1 MRKLAL
7 LALALAP
14 VAGSAQGFN
23 LSAPSIGDSLRMMDR
38 LREDAERREA
48 ERGFHQAYVLP
59 ERPGQNKVA
68 WYDFEWEYVD
78 VPAPGGGRGGIR
90 LYYYKSALA
99 QAQRALPA
107 IQSAYARLVDQFAYQ
122 PTKRI
127 PYFLYAT
134 QREFQATNI
143 FQIGEST
150 LGVTSNQSDL
160 RMLVPYFGDHSKFI
174 EVSTHEMVHQFMIQK
189 LNDAAEAEDLGSLAN
204 VLPLWFT
211 EGIAEY
217 YTKGGLD
224 IETEGYL
231 RDLVWNPDPSEGYMM
246 IPFAEDRARGYIPT
260 YKLGQARVAFIAEE
274 YGRDKIQGLIEN
286 AYLLGDG
293 AGAPPGGRSF
303 GALVRRVLD
312 EPLEQVEARWK
323 SWLKRRYYTQYLKT
337 KQDLSQMKELRNL
350 PAEPEDFTASADG
363 QLILMRGI
371 DREKGRARLYLFDVR
386 NPRSAQEVASDGKPG
401 TESLHPI
408 EFAVGTVG
416 PGILAFSAQ
425 DGQGDSLYVRRYR
438 VNAKEGKPPSI
449 DLGKLRKLAITAS
462 GGRKFIQIADPA
474 FSADGSHIAF
484 SALVAGDAQSDV
496 WVASVEGGEA
506 RRLTNDPYVERDLHW
521 GPDGIY
527 VASDATD
534 HGLLNLFRIDAG
546 TGEKVRLTTAP
557 HNDRHPYAQADGS
570 VLYASDSD
578 GKVDLYLLKD
588 AQIRRVTDFTTG
600 LSSPAP
606 APKARGI
613 FATTFNSGRFRLVE
627 VPKSAWQESQPV
639 AVGPAAGP
647 PLEIPRAEWPE
658 QPKDYE
664 AFAMKNWRPEGGYVF
679 GGGAGN
685 TVAGR
690 AAVLFSDLLRDN
702 QLYVDLAVYG
712 SFDYTQG
719 LFLYE
724 NRSHRYGLVLG
735 GFHYVQQ
742 NLDSLD
748 PNLVYYQRDFGL
760 VGAIRYPL
768 DRFRRVELE
777 LTASGVQRYCLTDF
791 NSAELTLPCNAS
803 GLARP
808 PYDSQQGWKDRNG
821 GTNMQ
826 LSPVVRFGYDTTR
839 YDPATGPVSGS
850 SATLEIGAAYLPGR
864 AAITGFAR
872 TDLERYFQLGTRAN
886 FMLRAAAGTSF
897 SPGGADRVW
906 ERNYWLT
913 AADNLRGFYPGEYG
927 NLIGRNYYV
936 ANAELQIPLDP
947 LIRFF
952 IFDYVEGV
960 AALDFGGVFD
970 RFDGSIIDNSGGPTQ
985 GQIIERGAWDART
998 LTGVLGFNMLFGPL
1012 ILRLHWGH
1020 PYNIGGYETTALAN
1034 GSKWVTHLTLRYFF
1048 Q

>member
-1 MRKLAL
+1 MRTIAPLAVVASL
-7 LALALAP
+7 LSPA
-14 VAGSAQGFN
+14 VAGAQGFA
-23 LSAPSIGDSLRMMDR
+23 LTSPSIGDSLRRMDR
-38 LREDAERREA
+38 LREEA
-48 ERGFHQAYVLP
+48 ERKEIERGFRQSYVLP

-143 FQIGEST
+143 FQIGEGT
-150 LGVTSNQSDL
+150 LGVTATQGDL
-160 RMLVPYFGDHSKFI
+160 RMLVPYFGDHQKFV
-174 EVSTHEMVHQFMIQK
+174 EVSTHEMVHQFYIQK
-189 LNDAAEAEDLGSLAN
+189 LNDAAEAEDLGPLTG

-211 EGIAEY
+211 EGIAEW

-224 IETEGYL
+224 VETDGYL

-260 YKLGQARVAFIAEE
+260 YKLGQARVEFIAQE

-323 SWLKRRYYTQYLKT
+323 SWLKRRYYAQYLQT
-337 KQDLSQMKELRNL
+337 KQDLAQMKELRNL
-350 PAEPEDFTASADG
+350 PAEPEDFTASPDG

-386 NPRSAQEVASDGKPG
+386 NPRSAQEVASDSKPG
-401 TESLHPI
+401 MESLHPI
-408 EFAVGTVG
+408 EFAVGAVG

-438 VNAKEGKPPSI
+438 VQGKEGRPPQVQ
-449 DLGKLRKLAITAS
+449 LGKLRKLATKAP
-462 GGRKFIQIADPA
+462 GGKSFVQIADPA
-474 FSADGSHIAF
+474 FSLDGSHVAF
-484 SALVAGDAQSDV
+484 SGLVAGDPQSDV
-496 WVASVEGGEA
+496 WVVKVEGGEA

-534 HGLLNLFRIDAG
+534 HGLLNLFRVDPG

-557 HNDRHPYAQADGS
+557 HSDRHPFAQADGS
-570 VLYASDSD
+570 VLYSSDSG

-588 AQIRRVTDFTTG
+588 GTRRQVTDFTTG
-600 LSSPAP
+600 LNSPAP

-613 FATTFNSGRFRLVE
+613 FATTFNGGKFRLVE
-627 VPKSAWQESQPV
+627 VPKSAWLESPAV
-639 AVGPAAGP
+639 AIGPAAGP

-658 QPKDYE
+658 QPKEYD
-664 AFAMKNWRPEGGYVF
+664 ATALRNWRPEGGYVF

-702 QLYVDLAVYG
+702 VLFVDVAVYG

-724 NRSHRYGLVLG
+724 NRSHRYGLVFG
-735 GFHYVQQ
+735 GFHFVQQ
-742 NLDSLD
+742 NLDTLD
-748 PNLVYYQRDFGL
+748 TGLAYYQRDFGL
-760 VGAIRYPL
+760 VGAVRYPL

-777 LTASGVQRYCLTDF
+777 LTASGIQRYCLTDF
-791 NSAELTLPCNAS
+791 LSSELTLACDAS
-803 GLARP
+803 TLDRP
-808 PYDSQQGWKDRNG
+808 PYGSLGGWKAENG
-821 GTNMQ
+821 GVNFQ
-826 LSPVVRFGYDTTR
+826 LSPVLRYGYDTTR

-850 SATLEIGAAYLPGR
+850 SATFELGGAYLPGR
-864 AAITGFAR
+864 GALTGFAR
-872 TDLERYFQLGTRAN
+872 TDMQRYWQLGTRAN
-886 FMLRAAAGTSF
+886 FSLRFAAGTSF
-897 SPGGADRVW
+897 SDSNSKVW
-906 ERNYWLT
+906 ERSYWLT

-927 NLIGRNYYV
+927 NLIGRNYYI
-936 ANAELQIPLDP
+936 ANAELQVPLDP

-970 RFDGSIIDNSGGPTQ
+970 RFDTRVNSDGFIT
-985 GQIIERGAWDART
+985 ERGAWDART

-1020 PYNIGGYETTALAN
+1020 PYDVGGYQTSALQN
-1034 GSKWVTHLTLRYFF
+1034 GSRWVTHVTLRYFF